1 MSKQRSS
8 EKPEDITG
16 LLLAGENWKESVK
29 RKKNKRRGKENR
41 ARTERC
47 GKQSKKEKQMKPYG
61 VPEIKPSSASWK
73 ASVIPIVLI
82 L

>member
-29 RKKNKRRGKENR
+29 RKKIRGE
-41 ARTERC
+41 
-47 GKQSKKEKQMKPYG
+47 GKKIEQEQRGVASRVRKKSK
-61 VPEIKPSSASWK
+61 
-73 ASVIPIVLI
+73 
-82 L
+82 